1 MTDNLI
7 IVSTLK
13 RKKKDEHDTA
23 ACQIK
28 KKIKLYDVSLVI
40 LEMNITLM
48 SLNIQAGKS
57 KNNMC
62 SGVE

>member
-28 KKIKLYDVSLVI
+28 KNKVI
-40 LEMNITLM
+40 
-48 SLNIQAGKS
+48 
-57 KNNMC
+57 
-62 SGVE
+62 